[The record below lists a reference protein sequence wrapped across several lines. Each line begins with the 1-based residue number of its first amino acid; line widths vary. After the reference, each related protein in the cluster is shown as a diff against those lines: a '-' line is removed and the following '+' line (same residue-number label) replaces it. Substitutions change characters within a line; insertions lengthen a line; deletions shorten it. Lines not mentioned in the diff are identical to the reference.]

1 RLARLANRWIWPA
14 VLGVLAGA
22 ARLPGGAIPLA
33 SGYVV
38 ALLTAGDRPRAAAA
52 GAAVLASMALGG
64 DGLRWVEQALILLQA
79 AFLAALLPERPPGAL
94 ENGQAAGL
102 GAPALDRRNRRASG
116 PSPGGTGDGAG
127 PKIALGHLPFL
138 VLAGTVLLR
147 VGMLYVA
154 RASVEAMAWAT
165 GESLLELGAALALMP
180 AVYLHRRR
188 PERLAPAQLA
198 GLVLALAGLAW
209 VLGPLAAGGIHPGH
223 SLVFAGILWLA
234 WGGGVGLAAPAGAG
248 LGLLTAAAGGGVE
261 MVGVC
266 ALAGL
271 GAGLGRTWGKGG
283 AAGGLLA
290 SQLALTFLGLR
301 APDLEPHPIAAPI

>member
-1 RLARLANRWIWPA
+1 MSDTASLSPQSRDEPPGAYRRQPRSDGNGRSRTGRDNEETRDRRPGGGHEDAPPGERRARLANRWIWPA
-14 VLGVLAGA
+14 VLGALAGA

-147 VGMLYVA
+147 VGML
-154 RASVEAMAWAT
+154 
-165 GESLLELGAALALMP
+165 
-180 AVYLHRRR
+180 
-188 PERLAPAQLA
+188 
-198 GLVLALAGLAW
+198 
-209 VLGPLAAGGIHPGH
+209 
-223 SLVFAGILWLA
+223 
-234 WGGGVGLAAPAGAG
+234 
-248 LGLLTAAAGGGVE
+248 
-261 MVGVC
+261 
-266 ALAGL
+266 
-271 GAGLGRTWGKGG
+271 
-283 AAGGLLA
+283 
-290 SQLALTFLGLR
+290 
-301 APDLEPHPIAAPI
+301 